1 MKRRKT
7 HMKNVTLSDGEWK
20 LMNLLW
26 DEQPMTMGGFVEA
39 MKQETGWT
47 KSTVNVMLKRL
58 AEKGA
63 VEIASDGTRKL
74 YYPLVRR
81 DDAVM
86 SEAKNTIKKI
96 RMDRFGLLV
105 SAMTQESE
113 LSDAEIDELIGILK
127 GAKRND

>member
-1 MKRRKT
+1 MEGIS
-7 HMKNVTLSDGEWK
+7 LSDGEWK

-26 DEQPMTMGGFVEA
+26 DDEPQTVGRFVEA

-63 VEIASDGTRKL
+63 VRIGSDGVKKL
-74 YYPLVRR
+74 YYPLIRR
-81 DDAVM
+81 DDAIR
-86 SEAKNTIKKI
+86 SEARSTLKKI

-105 SAMTQESE
+105 STMAQESE
-113 LSDAEIDELIGILK
+113 LSQEEIDELIDILK
-127 GAKRND
+127 GAGSND

>member
-1 MKRRKT
+1 
-7 HMKNVTLSDGEWK
+7 MKNVTLSDGEWK